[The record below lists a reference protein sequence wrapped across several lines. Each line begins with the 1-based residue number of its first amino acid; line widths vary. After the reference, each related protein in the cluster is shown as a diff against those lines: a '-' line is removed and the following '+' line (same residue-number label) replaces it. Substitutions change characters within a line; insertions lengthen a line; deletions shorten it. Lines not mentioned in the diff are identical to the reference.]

1 VLSRVAGLSVAD
13 ANMSPMSDASGL
25 RVAAVTPGN
34 VEAACRLS
42 VRPFY
47 ERLGFV
53 PAREQF
59 HGEIVGALALAA
71 A

>member
-13 ANMSPMSDASGL
+13 ATMSPMSDASGL

-42 VRPFY
+42 VRPDQQ
-47 ERLGFV
+47 EFV
-53 PAREQF
+53 APVAWSLAEAY
-59 HGEIVGALALAA
+59 VGALALDAA
-71 A
+71 